1 MSTDATPGGFVGD
14 PAEAFTPPAVGG
26 CCGGTVAAGT
36 GTAGTGSAA
45 GGCCG
50 SAEATAAGECC
61 TPAAR
66 TEAVDAGAGC
76 CG

>member
-1 MSTDATPGGFVGD
+1 MSTTTRPGGFVGD
-14 PAEAFTPPAVGG
+14 PAEAFTPPEASG
-26 CCGGTVAAGT
+26 CCGGPSS
-36 GTAGTGSAA
+36 TASA

-50 SAEATAAGECC
+50 SAEATAAGQCC

-66 TEAVDAGAGC
+66 QEAVDAGAGC